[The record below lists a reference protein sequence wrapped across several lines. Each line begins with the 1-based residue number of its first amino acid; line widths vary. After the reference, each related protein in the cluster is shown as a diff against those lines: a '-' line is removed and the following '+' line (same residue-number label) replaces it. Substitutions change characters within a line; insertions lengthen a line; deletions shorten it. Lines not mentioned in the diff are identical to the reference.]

1 MPELVP
7 HPDNPPAHS
16 GAGAPVRGIRV
27 AVERRGGAVLA
38 LQFVI
43 EADPGALRLPA
54 PVTSPGRRDGL
65 WRHTCLEVFVA
76 ADAPAGVERPYVEFN
91 FAPSGEWA
99 AYAFDG
105 YRRGQRTLQ
114 PATPVSIG
122 CETHPTGMQ
131 LRAVADAS
139 SLFGPSGTTGR
150 SARRPVLAVALAA
163 VVEGADGSLAYWA
176 LRHAPGRPD
185 FHAPA
190 AFALVL
196 DPASGDNAPPGH
208 PVVNAKAAPPLR

>member
-1 MPELVP
+1 MLDLLP
-7 HPDNPPAHS
+7 HPDTPPP
-16 GAGAPVRGIRV
+16 GAGAHAPMRGIRV
-27 AVERRGGAVLA
+27 AVERRGEALLE

-54 PVTSPGRRDGL
+54 PVASPQRRDGL

-76 ADAPAGVERPYVEFN
+76 PVVRSGVERPYIEFN
-91 FAPSGEWA
+91 FAPNGDWA

-105 YRRGQRTLQ
+105 YRRGQRALH
-114 PATPVSIG
+114 PATPVAVA
-122 CETHPTGMQ
+122 CETDPTGLR

-139 SLFGPSGTTGR
+139 SLFDPPGAAGR
-150 SARRPVLAVALAA
+150 PGLAVALSA
-163 VVEGADGSLAYWA
+163 VVEGADGSLAFWA

-190 AFALVL
+190 AFALEL
-196 DPASGDNAPPGH
+196 GPWSGDNAPRRAAVANTKADPPG
-208 PVVNAKAAPPLR
+208 R

>member
-1 MPELVP
+1 MPELLP

-16 GAGAPVRGIRV
+16 GAGAPVRRIRV
-27 AVERRGGAVLA
+27 AVERRGEAVLA

-54 PVTSPGRRDGL
+54 PVASPGRRDGL

-76 ADAPAGVERPYVEFN
+76 ADAPAGLERPYVEFN

-105 YRRGQRTLQ
+105 YRRGQRPLQ
-114 PATPVSIG
+114 PATPVAVA
-122 CETHPTGMQ
+122 CETGPTGLR

-139 SLFGPSGTTGR
+139 SLLG
-150 SARRPVLAVALAA
+150 AAAVASQPADRPELALALSA

-176 LRHAPGRPD
+176 LRHPPGRPD

-196 DPASGDNAPPGH
+196 GRSSGDNAPPGH
-208 PVVNAKAAPPLR
+208 PVANAKAAPPAR